1 MAVNERL
8 MIDAINMAEVL
19 FVFIDA
25 NGFPGFFKE
34 NSLGERDG
42 WDSWEKKA
50 KGEYGYTTASLFKN
64 PLAVAFICQVLF
76 WVKLKRADAV
86 SFVETFPSWFAI
98 I

>member
-42 WDSWEKKA
+42 
-50 KGEYGYTTASLFKN
+50 
-64 PLAVAFICQVLF
+64 
-76 WVKLKRADAV
+76 
-86 SFVETFPSWFAI
+86 
-98 I
+98 